1 MKERFLTWFERF
13 SSSPKPWGKVRESGQ
28 MCPSLQR
35 VPSASIP
42 GWGHRVGRAEPLP
55 CHPLPAPEK
64 GPRHLPAPKPPTPAP
79 ASNDTG
85 LAPTPASSHP
95 ALPTLGVWGHK
106 QMGCPLW
113 CPQDFSQSTGDR
125 LSPWAFAS
133 CGDASPGLGTPGLI
147 QPSLCCGASAAQGR
161 VSQHPGPALLGSEVP
176 WVPTQGPA
184 HPCDAPTLPRS
195 PYLGKSLLLGLPL
208 PG

>member
-1 MKERFLTWFERF
+1 
-13 SSSPKPWGKVRESGQ
+13 
-28 MCPSLQR
+28 MCPSLKR
-35 VPSASIP
+35 VPSAGIP

-106 QMGCPLW
+106 QMGGPLW
-113 CPQDFSQSTGDR
+113 CPQDLSQSTGDR

-133 CGDASPGLGTPGLI
+133 CGQGCGDASPGLI
-147 QPSLCCGASAAQGR
+147 QPCPYAVVLQLPRAGCPSTLVLLCWAQRCPGCPPKGLPIP
-161 VSQHPGPALLGSEVP
+161 VMPPHCPGPLTWEKASSWDSP
-176 WVPTQGPA
+176 SRDSTRN
-184 HPCDAPTLPRS
+184 PCKRRDPR
-195 PYLGKSLLLGLPL
+195 
-208 PG
+208 